1 MRAQKQGHKS
11 ESTKAYGFSRR
22 HATIPYFVGRYVLH
36 NLNSEPCLHHCP
48 CLNCRYCLA
57 MYLTLF
63 LKLYLTL
70 NVSLCCQSCVCD
82 SKSCNV
88 ARSFGPSQL
97 AFLAFLIV
105 FCTAPESSPSALVS
119 LFRCI
124 RQERIYIRGSV
135 RPSARPSIGRLVRY
149 ACAKTVFLGCFWP
162 RWIQIPKKMINKH
175 VLRASFTT

>member
-1 MRAQKQGHKS
+1 
-11 ESTKAYGFSRR
+11 
-22 HATIPYFVGRYVLH
+22 
-36 NLNSEPCLHHCP
+36 
-48 CLNCRYCLA
+48 

-88 ARSFGPSQL
+88 ARSFGPSPL

-162 RWIQIPKKMINKH
+162 RWVPLLNRIIDMH
-175 VLRASFTT
+175 VLRASFPPFCFICLFIHRSLHLGPEASLPGRACFVFCFVFFRT